1 MQYVLTDPTS
11 GIAQRKSTSIHHRL
25 MATSSSYK
33 FQFAPRFRRNAFGW
47 KSATPIARIK
57 EALVEIKAIA
67 KKEPVLAAEGAVL
80 FLEKLAP
87 AIEQVDSSSGGIGSA
102 VNRAIETLVP
112 IIAKADVSRAVREK
126 WLDRLWDALQEDD
139 MPYLEYLGE
148 FWGDLC
154 TTPEIA
160 SKWADYL
167 SPTLTTMWDHCAR
180 TGEYGYFKGTS
191 ACLSALYAAG
201 RHEELLSLIA
211 KSEYRHKS
219 WHWRVFGAKALAK
232 AGRWED
238 AVQYAEDSKGLN
250 APLAAIAAFCE
261 GVLLDSGFADEAY
274 ARYAVEATYAT
285 THLATFKAIVKKY
298 PSRPRETILRDL
310 VVSQPGQDGKWFA
323 AAKDVGLFELA
334 IELANRSPSDPRTL
348 IRAARDYARER
359 PEFALAAGMTALR
372 GIAKGWGYEITGVDV
387 LDAYAALMTAAGAA
401 GVDETVVKAD
411 VRALIAASR
420 GGGEF
425 VGRVLARQLAD

>member
-1 MQYVLTDPTS
+1 
-11 GIAQRKSTSIHHRL
+11 
-25 MATSSSYK
+25 MATTYK
-33 FQFAPRFRRNAFGW
+33 WQFAPRFRRNAFGW
-47 KSATPIARIK
+47 KSDTPIQRIK
-57 EALVEIKAIA
+57 EALAEIKALA
-67 KKEPVLAAEGAVL
+67 KKEPVLAADGAVL

-112 IIAKADVSRAVREK
+112 IIAKAEVSRSVREK

-148 FWGDLC
+148 FWGKLC

-160 SKWADYL
+160 SKWADHL
-167 SPTLTTMWDHCAR
+167 APTVTTMWDHCASG
-180 TGEYGYFKGTS
+180 GEYGYFKGTT

-201 RHEELLSLIA
+201 RHDELLALIA
-211 KSEYRHKS
+211 KSEYRYKS
-219 WHWRVFGAKALAK
+219 WHYRVWGAKALAA
-232 AGRWED
+232 AGKRAE
-238 AVQYAEDSKGLN
+238 AIRYAEDSKGLN

-261 GVLLDSGFADEAY
+261 DVLLASGFADEAY

-285 THLATFKAIVKKY
+285 TNLATFKAIVKKY
-298 PSRPRETILRDL
+298 PHLPRETILRDL
-310 VVSQPGQDGKWFA
+310 IASQPGEEGKWFA
-323 AAKDVGLFELA
+323 AAKDAGFFELA

-348 IRAARDYARER
+348 IRAARDFAVER

-372 GIAKGWGYEITGVDV
+372 GIANGFGYDIAGIDV
-387 LDAYAALMTAAGAA
+387 LDAYAAVMAAAA
-401 GVDETVVKAD
+401 ATGLDEAVVKSD
-411 VRALIAASR
+411 VRALITASR

-425 VGRVLARQLAD
+425 VRQVLERQLAD